1 MIDDCKKRI
10 PLSPKVMTTKE
21 LFEGRRYVIPK
32 YQRDYVWDKEENI
45 KPFVQAIAE
54 GVAKSEDVFLGTT
67 LFRETEDGK
76 FEVMDGRQ
84 RLTTLAALSELCGES
99 RGSELFGDEAEKEKV
114 KKEIEEVFTKVLQEV
129 AIASDAHGGADDSD
143 ERFKEAFAKQLL
155 ENVYFVVVDSKLE
168 IAKTFEIFKSINM
181 TGKPLAD
188 EDIVKV
194 IYAEHIAPECKGEN
208 NDEKLT
214 AAVKKVDSLYRKI
227 KGGYLKPIDVLQVL
241 QAVLVASKG
250 GTFDDFTQNKVD
262 FFLEACRTN
271 DSDLKNLLSY
281 ESVELLFEVCRYVAE
296 RAYGNDTFEV
306 EEPKQRYFR
315 GLFEWTRYNRFWLL
329 PYMDVFFRLRKNGG
343 ALDECAAAEA
353 LKEASKAE
361 ALKEASKNAFEMFR
375 LFAVYSVIY
384 KKQVSEINTFV
395 CNEIFPLLKDGC
407 TSEAIAK
414 KIDDKLNAEEG
425 KCVSLFNDYLC
436 NGRDDGLYS
445 NYKRAALVCVMSELD
460 AMLEEKKSDVM
471 SELDMLEEK
480 KKDKHIREALFSWG
494 NKTTLEDAKGKKYN
508 GKYNC
513 DHILARDLFKG
524 SYKTEF
530 CNGIGNL
537 TLLSENDNKSA
548 QNKKPKKKAEDYYK
562 EQNIFVEPRKIAEII
577 AEKAEIIA
585 EKGWGAA
592 QIAARQNERTAK
604 IWEFL
609 RLDETGVKPDRIE
622 ARDVA
627 PENVDGR
634 TE

>member
-21 LFEGRRYVIPK
+21 LFEGRRYVIPE
-32 YQRDYVWDKEENI
+32 YQRDYVWDKEKNI

-84 RLTTLAALSELCGES
+84 RLTTLAVLLELCGES
-99 RGSELFGDEAEKEKV
+99 QRSELFGDEAKKEKV
-114 KKEIEEVFTKVLQEV
+114 KEIEEVFIKVMQEV
-129 AIASDAHGGADDSD
+129 AIASDAHGEADDSD

-155 ENVYFVVVDSKLE
+155 ENVYFVVVDSKFE

-181 TGKPLAD
+181 TGKSLAD

-214 AAVKKVDSLYRKI
+214 DAAERVNKLYKSI
-227 KGGYLKPIDVLQVL
+227 KEQKLLAPNDVLQVL

-262 FFLEACRTN
+262 FFLEACKTN
-271 DSDLKNLLSY
+271 DSALKNLLSY

-296 RAYGNDTFEV
+296 RTYGNVTFEV

-329 PYMDVFFRLRKNGG
+329 PYMDVFFRLHKKGG
-343 ALDECAAAEA
+343 IFKESAAAEA
-353 LKEASKAE
+353 LKA
-361 ALKEASKNAFEMFR
+361 ASKNAFEMFR

-414 KIDDKLNAEEG
+414 KIDDKLNSEEG
-425 KCVSLFNDYLC
+425 KCVHWFNGYLC
-436 NGRDDGLYS
+436 EGWGEGLYS
-445 NYKRAALVCVMSELD
+445 NYKRAALICEMSELD
-460 AMLEEKKSDVM
+460 AMLEEEKSD
-471 SELDMLEEK
+471 E
-480 KKDKHIREALFSWG
+480 HIRSALFSWG
-494 NKTTLEDAKGKKYN
+494 NKTSLADAKGKKYN

-524 SYKTEF
+524 SYNTEF

-537 TLLSENDNKSA
+537 VLLSDSDNKSA
-548 QNKKPKKKAEDYYK
+548 QKKEPKTKAEDYYK
-562 EQNIFVEPRKIAEII
+562 RQDIFVEPRKT
-577 AEKAEIIA
+577 AEIIA
-585 EKGWGAA
+585 EKGWDAA
-592 QIAARQNERTAK
+592 RIAARQNERTAK

-609 RLDETGVKPDRIE
+609 RLDETGVKPDSIT
-622 ARDVA
+622 AHDVD
-627 PENVDGR
+627 PKNVDGR

>member
-21 LFEGRRYVIPK
+21 LFEGRRYVIPE
-32 YQRDYVWDKEENI
+32 YQRDYVWDKEKNI

-54 GVAKSEDVFLGTT
+54 GVAKSEDIFLGTT

-84 RLTTLAALSELCGES
+84 RLTTLAVLLELCGES
-99 RGSELFGDEAEKEKV
+99 QRSELFGDEAKKEKV
-114 KKEIEEVFTKVLQEV
+114 KEIEEVFIKVMQEV
-129 AIASDAHGGADDSD
+129 AIASDAHGEADDSD

-181 TGKPLAD
+181 TGKSLAD

-214 AAVKKVDSLYRKI
+214 DAAERVNKLYKSI
-227 KGGYLKPIDVLQVL
+227 KEQNLLAPNDVLQVL

-262 FFLEACRTN
+262 FFLEACKTN
-271 DSDLKNLLSY
+271 DSALKNLLSY
-281 ESVELLFEVCRYVAE
+281 ESVELLFEVCHYVAK
-296 RAYGNDTFEV
+296 RTYGNVSFEV
-306 EEPKQRYFR
+306 EERKQQYFK
-315 GLFEWTRYNRFWLL
+315 GLLEWTRYNRFWLL
-329 PYMDVFFRLRKNGG
+329 PYMDVFFRLHKNGG
-343 ALDECAAAEA
+343 AFDKGAAAEA
-353 LKEASKAE
+353 LKAE
-361 ALKEASKNAFEMFR
+361 ALKAASKNAFEMFR

-407 TSEAIAK
+407 PSEAIAK
-414 KIDDKLNAEEG
+414 KIDDKLNEG
-425 KCVSLFNDYLC
+425 KCVSWFNGYLC
-436 NGRDDGLYS
+436 EGWGDGLYS

-460 AMLEEKKSDVM
+460 AMLEE
-471 SELDMLEEK
+471 E
-480 KKDKHIREALFSWG
+480 KKDKDIREALFSWG
-494 NKTTLEDAKGKKYN
+494 NKTSLEDAKGKKYN

-524 SYKTEF
+524 AYKTEF

-537 TLLSENDNKSA
+537 TLLSEKDNKSA
-548 QNKKPKKKAEDYYK
+548 QKKEPKTKAEDYYK
-562 EQNIFVEPRKIAEII
+562 RQEIFVEPRKIAEII
-577 AEKAEIIA
+577 AEK
-585 EKGWGAA
+585 GWGAA
-592 QIAARQNERTAK
+592 QIADRQNDRANR

-609 RLDETGVKPDRIE
+609 RLDETGVKPYFIT
-622 ARDVA
+622 AHDVA
-627 PENVDGR
+627 PKNVDGR

>member
-32 YQRDYVWDKEENI
+32 YQRDYVWDKEKNI

-114 KKEIEEVFTKVLQEV
+114 KKEIEEVFTKVMQEV

-181 TGKPLAD
+181 TGKQLAD

-194 IYAEHIAPECKGEN
+194 IYAEYIAPECKGEN

-214 AAVKKVDSLYRKI
+214 DAAERVNKLYKSI
-227 KGGYLKPIDVLQVL
+227 KGKKLLTPNDVLQVL

-281 ESVELLFEVCRYVAE
+281 ESVELLFDVCGYVAD
-296 RAYGNDTFEV
+296 RLYGRGTSKV
-306 EEPKQRYFR
+306 GEPEQYFR
-315 GLFEWTRYNRFWLL
+315 GLLEWTRYNRFWLL
-329 PYMDVFFRLRKNGG
+329 PYMDVFFRLHKNGG
-343 ALDECAAAEA
+343 IFDKSAA
-353 LKEASKAE
+353 AE

-384 KKQVSEINTFV
+384 QKQVSEINTFV

-407 TSEAIAK
+407 TSEAIAQ
-414 KIDDKLNAEEG
+414 KIDDKLNGDNGWSVLRFNEFLCEG
-425 KCVSLFNDYLC
+425 AD
-436 NGRDDGLYS
+436 GRLYS
-445 NYKRAALVCVMSELD
+445 NYKRAALICVMSELV
-460 AMLEEKKSDVM
+460 AMLEE
-471 SELDMLEEK
+471 EK
-480 KKDKHIREALFSWG
+480 RDDHIREALFSWG
-494 NKTTLEDAKGKKYN
+494 NKTSLEDAKGKKYN

-524 SYKTEF
+524 SYKTKF
-530 CNGIGNL
+530 NGIGNL
-537 TLLSENDNKSA
+537 VLLSDSDNKSA
-548 QNKKPKKKAEDYYK
+548 KNKEPKAKAKDHYK
-562 EQNIFVEPRKIAEII
+562 TQNIFVEPRKIAEII
-577 AEKAEIIA
+577 IA
-585 EKGWGAA
+585 EKGWDEAR
-592 QIAARQNERTAK
+592 IDARQNERAAK
-604 IWEFL
+604 ILEFL
-609 RLDETGVKPDRIE
+609 RLDETGVKPYDIT
-622 ARDVA
+622 AHDVD
-627 PENVDGR
+627 PKNVDGR

>member
-32 YQRDYVWDKEENI
+32 YQRDYVWEKEKNI

-129 AIASDAHGGADDSD
+129 AAASDVRGAADDSD

-194 IYAEHIAPECKGEN
+194 IYAEHIASECKGEN

-281 ESVELLFEVCRYVAE
+281 ESVELLFDVCGYVAE
-296 RAYGNDTFEV
+296 RTYGNVTFEV

-343 ALDECAAAEA
+343 AFDESSAAEA
-353 LKEASKAE
+353 LKAE
-361 ALKEASKNAFEMFR
+361 ALKAASKNAFEMFR

-414 KIDDKLNAEEG
+414 KIDEKLNRERLRE
-425 KCVSLFNDYLC
+425 FNGYLC
-436 NGRDDGLYS
+436 GGRDEGLYS

-460 AMLEEKKSDVM
+460 AMLEEKESDN
-471 SELDMLEEK
+471 EE

-513 DHILARDLFKG
+513 DHILARDLFKER

-537 TLLSENDNKSA
+537 VLLSDSDNKSA

-585 EKGWGAA
+585 EKGWDAA

>member
-32 YQRDYVWDKEENI
+32 YQRDYVWEKEKNI

-76 FEVMDGRQ
+76 FEIMDGRQ

-114 KKEIEEVFTKVLQEV
+114 KKEIEEVFTKVMQDV

-194 IYAEHIAPECKGEN
+194 IYAEYIAPECKGEN

-214 AAVKKVDSLYRKI
+214 DAAERVNKLYKSI
-227 KGGYLKPIDVLQVL
+227 EDKEQNLLTPNDVLQVL

-281 ESVELLFEVCRYVAE
+281 ESVELLFEVCHYVAE
-296 RAYGNDTFEV
+296 RAYGDVTFEV

-329 PYMDVFFRLRKNGG
+329 PYMDVFFRLYKNGG
-343 ALDECAAAEA
+343 IFDESAA
-353 LKEASKAE
+353 AE
-361 ALKEASKNAFEMFR
+361 ALKEASKNAFEAFR
-375 LFAVYSVIY
+375 LFAVYSVIH

-407 TSEAIAK
+407 TSDAIAK
-414 KIDDKLNAEEG
+414 KIDDKLNG
-425 KCVSLFNDYLC
+425 DNGWSVLRFNEILC
-436 NGRDDGLYS
+436 KGADDGLYS
-445 NYKRAALVCVMSELD
+445 NYKRAALICVMSELI
-460 AMLEEKKSDVM
+460 AAVEAKESD
-471 SELDMLEEK
+471 E
-480 KKDKHIREALFSWG
+480 HIRSALFPWKRETS
-494 NKTTLEDAKGKKYN
+494 LEDAKGKKYN

-513 DHILARDLFKG
+513 DHILARDLFKDCE
-524 SYKTEF
+524 YKTKF

-537 TLLSENDNKSA
+537 TLLSEKDNKSA
-548 QNKKPKKKAEDYYK
+548 QKKDPKTKAYDYYK
-562 EQNIFVEPRKIAEII
+562 KQEIFVEPRKIAEII
-577 AEKAEIIA
+577 AK
-585 EKGWGAA
+585 KGWDAA
-592 QIAARQNERTAK
+592 RIAARQNERTAK

-609 RLDETGVKPDRIE
+609 RLGNTGIKPDDILPE
-622 ARDVA
+622 DVVFENGNARTD
-627 PENVDGR
+627 E
-634 TE
+634 

>member
-1 MIDDCKKRI
+1 MSDDCKKRI

-32 YQRDYVWDKEENI
+32 YQRDYVWEKEKNI

-76 FEVMDGRQ
+76 FEIMDGRQ

-99 RGSELFGDEAEKEKV
+99 RGSELFDDEAKKEKV
-114 KKEIEEVFTKVLQEV
+114 KKEIEEVFNIVAQDV
-129 AIASDAHGGADDSD
+129 AIASDALGEADDS
-143 ERFKEAFAKQLL
+143 EELFKKAFAKQLL

-194 IYAEHIAPECKGEN
+194 IYAEHIASECNGEN

-214 AAVKKVDSLYRKI
+214 DAAEKVDKLYKSI
-227 KGGYLKPIDVLQVL
+227 KEQNFLKPNDVLQIL

-262 FFLEACRTN
+262 FFLEACKTN
-271 DSDLKNLLSY
+271 DSALKNLLSY
-281 ESVELLFEVCRYVAE
+281 ESVELLFEVCHYVAK
-296 RAYGNDTFEV
+296 RTYGNVSFEV
-306 EEPKQRYFR
+306 EERKQQYFK
-315 GLFEWTRYNRFWLL
+315 GLLEWTRYNRFWLL
-329 PYMDVFFRLRKNGG
+329 PYMDVFFRLHKNGG
-343 ALDECAAAEA
+343 AFDESAA
-353 LKEASKAE
+353 AE

-407 TSEAIAK
+407 TSDAIAK
-414 KIDDKLNAEEG
+414 KIDDKLNG
-425 KCVSLFNDYLC
+425 DNGWSVLRFNEILC
-436 NGRDDGLYS
+436 KGADDGLYS
-445 NYKRAALVCVMSELD
+445 NYKRAALVCVMSELV
-460 AMLEEKKSDVM
+460 AMLEEEKSDN
-471 SELDMLEEK
+471 EEK
-480 KKDKHIREALFSWG
+480 RDEHIREALFPWKRETS
-494 NKTTLEDAKGKKYN
+494 LEDAKGKKYN

-513 DHILARDLFKG
+513 DHILARDLFKDCE
-524 SYKTEF
+524 YKTKF

-537 TLLSENDNKSA
+537 VLLSDSDNKSA
-548 QNKKPKKKAEDYYK
+548 GDALPEKKAENHYGKQGVFTEAKTIAKTITK
-562 EQNIFVEPRKIAEII
+562 E
-577 AEKAEIIA
+577 
-585 EKGWGAA
+585 GWGAA

-609 RLDETGVKPDRIE
+609 RLDETGVKPDFIT
-622 ARDVA
+622 AQDVVK
-627 PENVDGR
+627 NVDGR

>member
-21 LFEGRRYVIPK
+21 LFEGRRYVIPE
-32 YQRDYVWDKEENI
+32 YQRDYVWDKEKNI

-84 RLTTLAALSELCGES
+84 RLTTLAVLSELCGES
-99 RGSELFGDEAEKEKV
+99 RRSELFGDEAKKEKV
-114 KKEIEEVFTKVLQEV
+114 KKEIEEVFTKVMQEV

-181 TGKPLAD
+181 TGKSLAD

-214 AAVKKVDSLYRKI
+214 DAAEKVNKLYKSI
-227 KGGYLKPIDVLQVL
+227 KGQKLLTPNDVLQVL

-262 FFLEACRTN
+262 FFLEACKTN
-271 DSDLKNLLSY
+271 DSALKNLLSY
-281 ESVELLFEVCRYVAE
+281 ESVELLFEVCHYVAK
-296 RAYGNDTFEV
+296 RTYGNVSFEV
-306 EEPKQRYFR
+306 EERKQQYFK
-315 GLFEWTRYNRFWLL
+315 GLLEWTRYNRFWLL
-329 PYMDVFFRLRKNGG
+329 PYMDVFFRLHKNGG
-343 ALDECAAAEA
+343 AFDKGAAAEA
-353 LKEASKAE
+353 LKAE
-361 ALKEASKNAFEMFR
+361 ALKAASKNAFEMFR

-414 KIDDKLNAEEG
+414 KIDDKLNEG
-425 KCVSLFNDYLC
+425 KCVSWFNGYLC
-436 NGRDDGLYS
+436 EGWGDGLYS

-460 AMLEEKKSDVM
+460 AMLEE
-471 SELDMLEEK
+471 E
-480 KKDKHIREALFSWG
+480 KKDKDIREALFSWG
-494 NKTTLEDAKGKKYN
+494 NKTSLEDAKGKKYN

-524 SYKTEF
+524 AYKTEF

-537 TLLSENDNKSA
+537 TLLSEKDNKSA
-548 QNKKPKKKAEDYYK
+548 QKKEPKTKAEDYYK
-562 EQNIFVEPRKIAEII
+562 RQEIFVEPRKIAEII
-577 AEKAEIIA
+577 AEK
-585 EKGWGAA
+585 GWGAA
-592 QIAARQNERTAK
+592 QIADRQNDRANR

-609 RLDETGVKPDRIE
+609 RLDETGVKPDSIT
-622 ARDVA
+622 ALDVD
-627 PENVDGR
+627 PKNVDGR
-634 TE
+634 KE

>member
-21 LFEGRRYVIPK
+21 LFEGRRYVIPE
-32 YQRDYVWDKEENI
+32 YQRDYVWDKEKNI

-84 RLTTLAALSELCGES
+84 RLTTLAVLSELCGES
-99 RGSELFGDEAEKEKV
+99 RRSELFGDEAKKEKV
-114 KKEIEEVFTKVLQEV
+114 KKEIEEVFTKVMQEV
-129 AIASDAHGGADDSD
+129 AIASDAHGGEDDSD

-155 ENVYFVVVDSKLE
+155 ENVYFVVVDSKFE

-181 TGKPLAD
+181 TGKSLAD

-214 AAVKKVDSLYRKI
+214 DAAERVNKLYKSI
-227 KGGYLKPIDVLQVL
+227 KGQKLLTPNDVLQVL

-262 FFLEACRTN
+262 FFLEACKTN
-271 DSDLKNLLSY
+271 DSALKNLLSY
-281 ESVELLFEVCRYVAE
+281 ESVEVLFEVCRYVAE
-296 RAYGNDTFEV
+296 RTYGNVTFEV

-329 PYMDVFFRLRKNGG
+329 PYMDVFFRLYKNGG
-343 ALDECAAAEA
+343 AFDESAEAEA
-353 LKEASKAE
+353 LKA
-361 ALKEASKNAFEMFR
+361 ASKNAFEMFR

-425 KCVSLFNDYLC
+425 KCVHLFNGYLC
-436 NGRDDGLYS
+436 KGWGDGLYS
-445 NYKRAALVCVMSELD
+445 NYKRAALICEMSELD
-460 AMLEEKKSDVM
+460 AMLEEKKSD
-471 SELDMLEEK
+471 E
-480 KKDKHIREALFSWG
+480 HIRSALFSWG
-494 NKTTLEDAKGKKYN
+494 NKTSLADAKGKKYN

-524 SYKTEF
+524 SYETEF

-537 TLLSENDNKSA
+537 VLLSDSDNKSA
-548 QNKKPKKKAEDYYK
+548 QKKEPKTKAEDYYK
-562 EQNIFVEPRKIAEII
+562 RQDIFVEPRKIAEII
-577 AEKAEIIA
+577 AEK
-585 EKGWGAA
+585 GWNAA
-592 QIAARQNERTAK
+592 RIAARQKERAVK

-609 RLDETGVKPDRIE
+609 RLDETGVKPYDIK
-622 ARDVA
+622 AHDVD
-627 PENVDGR
+627 PKNVDGR

>member
-21 LFEGRRYVIPK
+21 LFEGRCYVIPE
-32 YQRDYVWDKEENI
+32 YQRDYVWDKEKNI

-54 GVAKSEDVFLGTT
+54 GVAKSEDIFLGTT

-84 RLTTLAALSELCGES
+84 RLTTLAVLLELCGES
-99 RGSELFGDEAEKEKV
+99 QRSELFGDEAKKEKV
-114 KKEIEEVFTKVLQEV
+114 KEIEEVFIKVMQEV
-129 AIASDAHGGADDSD
+129 AIASDAHGEADDSD

-181 TGKPLAD
+181 TGKSLAD

-214 AAVKKVDSLYRKI
+214 DAAERVNKLYKSI
-227 KGGYLKPIDVLQVL
+227 KEQNLLAPNDVLQVL

-262 FFLEACRTN
+262 FFLEACKTN
-271 DSDLKNLLSY
+271 DSALKNLLSY
-281 ESVELLFEVCRYVAE
+281 ESVELLFEVCHYVAK
-296 RAYGNDTFEV
+296 RTYGNVSFEV
-306 EEPKQRYFR
+306 EERKQQYFK
-315 GLFEWTRYNRFWLL
+315 GLLEWTRYNRFWLL
-329 PYMDVFFRLRKNGG
+329 PYMDVFFRLHKNGG
-343 ALDECAAAEA
+343 AFDKGAAAEA
-353 LKEASKAE
+353 LKAE
-361 ALKEASKNAFEMFR
+361 ALKAASKNAFENAFEMFR

-407 TSEAIAK
+407 PSEAIAK
-414 KIDDKLNAEEG
+414 KIDDKLNEG
-425 KCVSLFNDYLC
+425 KCVSWFNGYLC
-436 NGRDDGLYS
+436 EGWGDGLYS

-460 AMLEEKKSDVM
+460 AMLEE
-471 SELDMLEEK
+471 E
-480 KKDKHIREALFSWG
+480 KKDKDIREALFSWG
-494 NKTTLEDAKGKKYN
+494 NKTSLEDAKGKKYN

-524 SYKTEF
+524 AYKTEF

-537 TLLSENDNKSA
+537 TLLSEKDNKSA
-548 QNKKPKKKAEDYYK
+548 QKKEPKTKAEDYYK
-562 EQNIFVEPRKIAEII
+562 RQEIFVEPRKIAEII
-577 AEKAEIIA
+577 AEK
-585 EKGWGAA
+585 GWGAA
-592 QIAARQNERTAK
+592 QIADRQNDRANR

-609 RLDETGVKPDRIE
+609 RLDETGVKPYFIT
-622 ARDVA
+622 AHDVA
-627 PENVDGR
+627 PKNVDGR

>member
-21 LFEGRRYVIPK
+21 LFEGRRYVIPE

-99 RGSELFGDEAEKEKV
+99 RGSELFDDEAKKEKV
-114 KKEIEEVFTKVLQEV
+114 KREIEEVFNIVAQDV
-129 AIASDAHGGADDSD
+129 AIASDALGEADDS
-143 ERFKEAFAKQLL
+143 EELFKKAFAKQLL

-194 IYAEHIAPECKGEN
+194 IYAEYIASECKGEN

-214 AAVKKVDSLYRKI
+214 DAAERVNKLYKRIEDKEQN
-227 KGGYLKPIDVLQVL
+227 LLTPNDVLQVL

-281 ESVELLFEVCRYVAE
+281 ESVELLFEVCRYIAK
-296 RAYGNDTFEV
+296 RTYGNVTFEV

-329 PYMDVFFRLRKNGG
+329 PYMDVFFRLHKKGG
-343 ALDECAAAEA
+343 IFDESAA
-353 LKEASKAE
+353 AE

-384 KKQVSEINTFV
+384 QKQVSEINTFV

-414 KIDDKLNAEEG
+414 KIDDKLNEG
-425 KCVSLFNDYLC
+425 KCVSSFNGYLC
-436 NGRDDGLYS
+436 NGGDDGLYS

-471 SELDMLEEK
+471 SELDMLEEE

-494 NKTTLEDAKGKKYN
+494 NKTTLADAKGKKYN

-513 DHILARDLFKG
+513 DHILARDLCA
-524 SYKTEF
+524 YKTEF

-537 TLLSENDNKSA
+537 VLLSDSDNKSA
-548 QNKKPKKKAEDYYK
+548 KNKEPKEKAEDHYK
-562 EQNIFVEPRKIAEII
+562 KQNIFVEPRKIAKII
-577 AEKAEIIA
+577 AK
-585 EKGWGAA
+585 KGWDAA
-592 QIAARQNERTAK
+592 QIAARQNERAAK
-604 IWEFL
+604 IWKFL
-609 RLDETGVKPDRIE
+609 RLDETGVKPHSIT
-622 ARDVA
+622 AQDVA
-627 PENVDGR
+627 PPKKRRRQDRV
-634 TE
+634 TT

>member
-32 YQRDYVWDKEENI
+32 YQRDYVWDKEKNI

-99 RGSELFGDEAEKEKV
+99 RGSELFGDEAKKEKV

-194 IYAEHIAPECKGEN
+194 IYAEYIAPECKGEN

-214 AAVKKVDSLYRKI
+214 DAAERVNKLYKSI
-227 KGGYLKPIDVLQVL
+227 KGKKLLTPNDVLQVL

-281 ESVELLFEVCRYVAE
+281 ESVELLFDVCGYVAE
-296 RAYGNDTFEV
+296 RTYGNVTFEV

-343 ALDECAAAEA
+343 AFDESSAAEA
-353 LKEASKAE
+353 LKAE
-361 ALKEASKNAFEMFR
+361 ALKAASKNAFEMFR

-425 KCVSLFNDYLC
+425 KCVHLFNGYLC
-436 NGRDDGLYS
+436 KGWGDGLYS
-445 NYKRAALVCVMSELD
+445 NYKRAALICEMSELD
-460 AMLEEKKSDVM
+460 AMLEEKKSD
-471 SELDMLEEK
+471 E
-480 KKDKHIREALFSWG
+480 HIRSALFSWG
-494 NKTTLEDAKGKKYN
+494 NKTSLADAKGKKYN

-524 SYKTEF
+524 SYETEF

-537 TLLSENDNKSA
+537 VLLSDSDNKSA
-548 QNKKPKKKAEDYYK
+548 QKKEPKTKAEDYYK
-562 EQNIFVEPRKIAEII
+562 RQDIFVEPRKIAEII
-577 AEKAEIIA
+577 AEK
-585 EKGWGAA
+585 GWNAA
-592 QIAARQNERTAK
+592 RIAARQNERATK

-609 RLDETGVKPDRIE
+609 RLDETGVKPDDIK
-622 ARDVA
+622 ADAVD
-627 PENVDGR
+627 PKNVDGR

>member
-1 MIDDCKKRI
+1 MIDDWKKRI

-21 LFEGRRYVIPK
+21 LFEGRCYVIPE
-32 YQRDYVWDKEENI
+32 YQRDYVWDKEKNI

-54 GVAKSEDVFLGTT
+54 GVAKSEDIFLGTT

-84 RLTTLAALSELCGES
+84 RLTTLAVLLELCGES
-99 RGSELFGDEAEKEKV
+99 QRSELFGDEAKKEKV
-114 KKEIEEVFTKVLQEV
+114 KEIEEVFIKVMQEV
-129 AIASDAHGGADDSD
+129 AIASDAHGEADDSD

-181 TGKPLAD
+181 TGKSLAD

-214 AAVKKVDSLYRKI
+214 DAAERVNKLYKSI
-227 KGGYLKPIDVLQVL
+227 KEQNLLAPNDVLQVL

-262 FFLEACRTN
+262 FFLEACKTN
-271 DSDLKNLLSY
+271 DSALKNLLSY
-281 ESVELLFEVCRYVAE
+281 ESVELLFEVCHYVAK
-296 RAYGNDTFEV
+296 RTYGNVSFEV
-306 EEPKQRYFR
+306 EERKQQYFK
-315 GLFEWTRYNRFWLL
+315 GLLEWTRYNRFWLL
-329 PYMDVFFRLRKNGG
+329 PYMDVFFRLHKNGG
-343 ALDECAAAEA
+343 AFDKGAAAEA
-353 LKEASKAE
+353 LKAE
-361 ALKEASKNAFEMFR
+361 ALKAASKNAFEMFR

-407 TSEAIAK
+407 PSEAIAK
-414 KIDDKLNAEEG
+414 KIDDKLNEG
-425 KCVSLFNDYLC
+425 KCVSWFNGYLC
-436 NGRDDGLYS
+436 EGWGDGLYS

-460 AMLEEKKSDVM
+460 AMLEE
-471 SELDMLEEK
+471 E
-480 KKDKHIREALFSWG
+480 KKDKDIREALFSWG
-494 NKTTLEDAKGKKYN
+494 NKTSLEDAKGKKYN

-524 SYKTEF
+524 AYKTEF

-537 TLLSENDNKSA
+537 TLLSEKDNKSA
-548 QNKKPKKKAEDYYK
+548 QKKEPKTKAEDYYK
-562 EQNIFVEPRKIAEII
+562 RQEIFVEPRKIAEII
-577 AEKAEIIA
+577 AEK
-585 EKGWGAA
+585 GWGAA
-592 QIAARQNERTAK
+592 QIADRQNDRANR

-609 RLDETGVKPDRIE
+609 RLDETGVKPYFIT
-622 ARDVA
+622 AHDVA
-627 PENVDGR
+627 PKNVDGR

>member
-32 YQRDYVWDKEENI
+32 YQRDYVWEKEKNI

-194 IYAEHIAPECKGEN
+194 IYAEYIASECKGEN

-214 AAVKKVDSLYRKI
+214 DAAERVNKLYKSI
-227 KGGYLKPIDVLQVL
+227 KGKKLLTPNDVLQVL

-281 ESVELLFEVCRYVAE
+281 ESVELLFEVCRYIAE
-296 RAYGNDTFEV
+296 RTYGNVTFEV

-315 GLFEWTRYNRFWLL
+315 GLFEWMRYNRFWLL
-329 PYMDVFFRLRKNGG
+329 PYMDVFFRLYKNGG
-343 ALDECAAAEA
+343 AFDKGAAAEA
-353 LKEASKAE
+353 LKAE
-361 ALKEASKNAFEMFR
+361 ALKAASKNAFEMFR

-395 CNEIFPLLKDGC
+395 CNEIFTLLKDGC
-407 TSEAIAK
+407 PSEAIAK
-414 KIDDKLNAEEG
+414 KIDDKLNEG
-425 KCVSLFNDYLC
+425 KCVPWFNGYLC
-436 NGRDDGLYS
+436 EGWGDGLYS

-460 AMLEEKKSDVM
+460 AMLEE
-471 SELDMLEEK
+471 E
-480 KKDKHIREALFSWG
+480 KKDKDIREALFSWG
-494 NKTTLEDAKGKKYN
+494 NKTSLEDAKGKKYN

-513 DHILARDLFKG
+513 DHILARDLFNER
-524 SYKTEF
+524 SYQTEF

-537 TLLSENDNKSA
+537 VLLSDSDNKSA
-548 QNKKPKKKAEDYYK
+548 KNKEPKAKAKDHYK
-562 EQNIFVEPRKIAEII
+562 TQNIFVEPRKIAEII
-577 AEKAEIIA
+577 AK
-585 EKGWGAA
+585 KGWGAA
-592 QIAARQNERTAK
+592 QIADRQNDRANR

-609 RLDETGVKPDRIE
+609 RLDETGVKPYFIT
-622 ARDVA
+622 AHDVA
-627 PENVDGR
+627 PKNVDGR

>member
-21 LFEGRRYVIPK
+21 LFEGRCYVIPE
-32 YQRDYVWDKEENI
+32 YQRDYVWDKEKNI

-54 GVAKSEDVFLGTT
+54 GVAKSEDIFLGTT

-84 RLTTLAALSELCGES
+84 RLTTLAVLLELCGES
-99 RGSELFGDEAEKEKV
+99 QRSELFGDEAKKEKV
-114 KKEIEEVFTKVLQEV
+114 KEIEEVFIKVMQEV
-129 AIASDAHGGADDSD
+129 AIASDAHGEADDSD

-181 TGKPLAD
+181 TGKSLAD

-214 AAVKKVDSLYRKI
+214 DAAERVNKLYKSI
-227 KGGYLKPIDVLQVL
+227 KEQNLLAPNDVLQVL

-262 FFLEACRTN
+262 FFLEACKTN
-271 DSDLKNLLSY
+271 DSALKNLLSY
-281 ESVELLFEVCRYVAE
+281 ESVELLFEVCHYVAK
-296 RAYGNDTFEV
+296 RTYGNVSFEV
-306 EEPKQRYFR
+306 EERKQQYFK

-329 PYMDVFFRLRKNGG
+329 PYMDVFFRLHKNGG
-343 ALDECAAAEA
+343 AFDKGAAAEA
-353 LKEASKAE
+353 LKAE
-361 ALKEASKNAFEMFR
+361 ALKAASKNAFEMFR

-407 TSEAIAK
+407 PSEAIAK
-414 KIDDKLNAEEG
+414 KIDDKLNEG
-425 KCVSLFNDYLC
+425 KCVSWFNGYLC
-436 NGRDDGLYS
+436 EGWGDGLYS

-460 AMLEEKKSDVM
+460 AMLEE
-471 SELDMLEEK
+471 E
-480 KKDKHIREALFSWG
+480 KKDKDIREALFSWG
-494 NKTTLEDAKGKKYN
+494 NKTSLEDAKGKKYN

-524 SYKTEF
+524 AYKTEF

-537 TLLSENDNKSA
+537 TLLSEKDNKSA
-548 QNKKPKKKAEDYYK
+548 QKKEPKTKAEDYYK
-562 EQNIFVEPRKIAEII
+562 RQEIFVEPRKIAEII
-577 AEKAEIIA
+577 AEK
-585 EKGWGAA
+585 GWGAA
-592 QIAARQNERTAK
+592 QIADRQNDRANR

-609 RLDETGVKPDRIE
+609 RLDETGVKPDGIK
-622 ARDVA
+622 ARDVD
-627 PENVDGR
+627 PKNVDGR

>member
-32 YQRDYVWDKEENI
+32 YQRDYVWGKEENI

-114 KKEIEEVFTKVLQEV
+114 KKKIEEVFTKVLQEV

-214 AAVKKVDSLYRKI
+214 DAAEKVNKLYNII
-227 KGGYLKPIDVLQVL
+227 KEQNLLTPNDVLQVL

-262 FFLEACRTN
+262 FFLEACRTS

-281 ESVELLFEVCRYVAE
+281 ESVELLFEVCHYVAE
-296 RAYGNDTFEV
+296 RAYGDVTFEV

-329 PYMDVFFRLRKNGG
+329 PYMDVFFRLHKNGG
-343 ALDECAAAEA
+343 IFDESAA
-353 LKEASKAE
+353 AE

-384 KKQVSEINTFV
+384 QKQVSEINTFV

-414 KIDDKLNAEEG
+414 KIDEKLNRERLRE
-425 KCVSLFNDYLC
+425 FNGYLC
-436 NGRDDGLYS
+436 KGADDGLYS
-445 NYKRAALVCVMSELD
+445 NYMRAALVCVMSELD
-460 AMLEEKKSDVM
+460 AMLEEEKSD
-471 SELDMLEEK
+471 DY
-480 KKDKHIREALFSWG
+480 IREALFSW
-494 NKTTLEDAKGKKYN
+494 KKETSFKDAKGRTYK
-508 GKYNC
+508 GVYNC
-513 DHILARDLFKG
+513 DHILARDLFNECL
-524 SYKTEF
+524 YQTEF

-537 TLLSENDNKSA
+537 VLLSDSDNKSA
-548 QNKKPKKKAEDYYK
+548 KNKEPKTKAEDYYK
-562 EQNIFVEPRKIAEII
+562 RQEIFVEPRKIAEII
-577 AEKAEIIA
+577 AEK
-585 EKGWGAA
+585 GWDAVR
-592 QIAARQNERTAK
+592 IAARQNERAAK

-609 RLDETGVKPDRIE
+609 RLDETGVEPDPIE
-622 ARDVA
+622 AQDVD
-627 PENVDGR
+627 PKNVDGR

>member
-1 MIDDCKKRI
+1 MSDDCKKRI

-54 GVAKSEDVFLGTT
+54 GVAKREDVFLGTT

-99 RGSELFGDEAEKEKV
+99 RGSELFDDEAKKEKV
-114 KKEIEEVFTKVLQEV
+114 KREIEEVFNIVAQDV
-129 AIASDAHGGADDSD
+129 AIASDALGEADDS
-143 ERFKEAFAKQLL
+143 EELFKKAFAKQLL

-214 AAVKKVDSLYRKI
+214 DAAERVNKLYKSIKDQDLRK
-227 KGGYLKPIDVLQVL
+227 PNDVLQVL

-250 GTFDDFTQNKVD
+250 GTFDDFSQNKVD

-271 DSDLKNLLSY
+271 NSDLKNLLSY
-281 ESVELLFEVCRYVAE
+281 ESVELLFEVCHYVAE
-296 RAYGNDTFEV
+296 RAYGDVTFEV

-315 GLFEWTRYNRFWLL
+315 GLFEWTRYNRLFWLL
-329 PYMDVFFRLRKNGG
+329 PYMDVFFRLLKNGG
-343 ALDECAAAEA
+343 TFDESVA
-353 LKEASKAE
+353 AE
-361 ALKEASKNAFEMFR
+361 ALKEASKNAFEAFR

-384 KKQVSEINTFV
+384 QKQVSEINTFV

-407 TSEAIAK
+407 TSEAIAQ
-414 KIDDKLNAEEG
+414 KIDDKLNG
-425 KCVSLFNDYLC
+425 DNGWSVLRFNDFLC
-436 NGRDDGLYS
+436 KGEDNGLYS
-445 NYKRAALVCVMSELD
+445 NYMRAALVCVMSELV
-460 AMLEEKKSDVM
+460 AMLEEKESDN
-471 SELDMLEEK
+471 EEK
-480 KKDKHIREALFSWG
+480 RDKHIRDALFSW
-494 NKTTLEDAKGKKYN
+494 KKETLLEDAKGKKYN

-513 DHILARDLFKG
+513 DHILARKLFKEKNFK
-524 SYKTEF
+524 SEF

-537 TLLSENDNKSA
+537 ALLSDRDNKAA
-548 QNKKPKKKAEDYYK
+548 QDKEPKKKADDYYTK
-562 EQNIFVEPRKIAEII
+562 QKIFVEPRKIAEII
-577 AEKAEIIA
+577 AKEGWKAE
-585 EKGWGAA
+585 
-592 QIAARQNERTAK
+592 QIAARQNERAAK

-609 RLDETGVKPDRIE
+609 RLDETGVKPYFIE
-622 ARDVA
+622 AHHVA

>member
-21 LFEGRRYVIPK
+21 LFEGRCYVIPE
-32 YQRDYVWDKEENI
+32 YQRDYVWDKEKNI

-54 GVAKSEDVFLGTT
+54 GVAKSEDIFLGTT

-84 RLTTLAALSELCGES
+84 RLTTLAVLSELCGES
-99 RGSELFGDEAEKEKV
+99 QRSELFGDEAKKEKV
-114 KKEIEEVFTKVLQEV
+114 KEIEEVFIKVMQEV
-129 AIASDAHGGADDSD
+129 AIASDAHGEADDSD

-181 TGKPLAD
+181 TGKSLAD

-214 AAVKKVDSLYRKI
+214 DAAERVNKLYKSI
-227 KGGYLKPIDVLQVL
+227 KEQNLLAPNDVLQVL

-262 FFLEACRTN
+262 FFLEACKTN
-271 DSDLKNLLSY
+271 DSALKNLLSY
-281 ESVELLFEVCRYVAE
+281 ESVELLFEVCHYVAK
-296 RAYGNDTFEV
+296 RTYGNVSFEV
-306 EEPKQRYFR
+306 EERKQQYFK
-315 GLFEWTRYNRFWLL
+315 GLLEWTRYNRFWLL
-329 PYMDVFFRLRKNGG
+329 PYMDVFFRLHKNGG
-343 ALDECAAAEA
+343 AFDKGAAAEA
-353 LKEASKAE
+353 LKAE
-361 ALKEASKNAFEMFR
+361 ALKAASKNAFEMFR

-407 TSEAIAK
+407 PSEAIAK
-414 KIDDKLNAEEG
+414 KIDDKLNEG
-425 KCVSLFNDYLC
+425 KCVSWFNGYLC
-436 NGRDDGLYS
+436 EGWGDGLYS

-460 AMLEEKKSDVM
+460 AMLEE
-471 SELDMLEEK
+471 E
-480 KKDKHIREALFSWG
+480 KKDKDIREALFSWG
-494 NKTTLEDAKGKKYN
+494 NKTSLEDAKGKKYN

-524 SYKTEF
+524 AYKTEF

-537 TLLSENDNKSA
+537 TLLSEKDNKSA
-548 QNKKPKKKAEDYYK
+548 QKKEPKTKAEDYYK
-562 EQNIFVEPRKIAEII
+562 RQEIFVEPRKIAEII
-577 AEKAEIIA
+577 AEK
-585 EKGWGAA
+585 GWGAA
-592 QIAARQNERTAK
+592 QIADRQNDRANR

-609 RLDETGVKPDRIE
+609 RLDETGVKPDGIK
-622 ARDVA
+622 ARDVD
-627 PENVDGR
+627 PKNVDGR

>member
-1 MIDDCKKRI
+1 MSGDHKLKDALC
-10 PLSPKVMTTKE
+10 PKVMTTKE

-32 YQRDYVWDKEENI
+32 YQRDYVWDKEKNI

-99 RGSELFGDEAEKEKV
+99 RGSELFDDEAKKEKV
-114 KKEIEEVFTKVLQEV
+114 KKEIEDVFNKVTQEV
-129 AIASDAHGGADDSD
+129 AAASDVQGEADDSD

-188 EDIVKV
+188 DDIVKV
-194 IYAEHIAPECKGEN
+194 IYAEYIASECKGEN

-214 AAVKKVDSLYRKI
+214 DAAEKVNKLYKNI
-227 KGGYLKPIDVLQVL
+227 KEQNLLKPHDVLQVL

-262 FFLEACRTN
+262 FFLDACKTN

-281 ESVELLFEVCRYVAE
+281 ESVGLLFEVCRYVAV

-329 PYMDVFFRLRKNGG
+329 PYMDVFFRLYKKGG
-343 ALDECAAAEA
+343 IFDESAA
-353 LKEASKAE
+353 AE

-375 LFAVYSVIY
+375 LFAVYSAIY
-384 KKQVSEINTFV
+384 QKQVAEINTFV
-395 CNEIFPLLKDGC
+395 CNVIFPMLRDGK
-407 TSEAIAK
+407 AVAK
-414 KIDDKLNAEEG
+414 GINGKLNAEES
-425 KCVSLFNDYLC
+425 KSVHLFNGYLC
-436 NGRDDGLYS
+436 KGWDEGLYS
-445 NYKRAALVCVMSELD
+445 NYKRAALICEMSELV
-460 AMLEEKKSDVM
+460 AMLEEEKSD
-471 SELDMLEEK
+471 D
-480 KKDKHIREALFSWG
+480 HIREALFSW
-494 NKTTLEDAKGKKYN
+494 KKETSLKDAKGRTYK
-508 GKYNC
+508 GVYNC
-513 DHILARDLFKG
+513 DHILARDLFKEC

-537 TLLSENDNKSA
+537 TLLSDSDNKSA
-548 QNKKPKKKAEDYYK
+548 QKKEPKAKAEDHYK
-562 EQNIFVEPRKIAEII
+562 MQNIFVEPRKIA
-577 AEKAEIIA
+577 KIIA

-592 QIAARQNERTAK
+592 QIADRQNDRAAK

-609 RLDETGVKPDRIE
+609 RLDETGVKPYFIT
-622 ARDVA
+622 AHDVD
-627 PENVDGR
+627 PQNVDGR

>member
-1 MIDDCKKRI
+1 MSGDHKLKDALC
-10 PLSPKVMTTKE
+10 PKVMTTKE

-32 YQRDYVWDKEENI
+32 YQRDYVWDKEKNI

-188 EDIVKV
+188 DDIVKV
-194 IYAEHIAPECKGEN
+194 IYAEYIASECKGEN

-214 AAVKKVDSLYRKI
+214 DAAEKVNKLYKNI
-227 KGGYLKPIDVLQVL
+227 KEQNLLKPHDVLQVL

-281 ESVELLFEVCRYVAE
+281 ESVELLFEVCRYVAK
-296 RAYGNDTFEV
+296 RAYGNVTFEV

-329 PYMDVFFRLRKNGG
+329 PYMDVFFRLYKKGG
-343 ALDECAAAEA
+343 IFDESAA
-353 LKEASKAE
+353 AE

-375 LFAVYSVIY
+375 LFAVYSAIY
-384 KKQVSEINTFV
+384 QKQVAEINTFV
-395 CNEIFPLLKDGC
+395 CNVIFPMLRDGK
-407 TSEAIAK
+407 AVAK
-414 KIDDKLNAEEG
+414 GINGKLNAEES
-425 KCVSLFNDYLC
+425 KSVHLFNGYLC
-436 NGRDDGLYS
+436 KGWDEGLYS
-445 NYKRAALVCVMSELD
+445 NYKRAALICEMSELV
-460 AMLEEKKSDVM
+460 AMLEEEKSD
-471 SELDMLEEK
+471 D
-480 KKDKHIREALFSWG
+480 HIREALFSW
-494 NKTTLEDAKGKKYN
+494 KKETSLKDAKGRTYK
-508 GKYNC
+508 GVYNC
-513 DHILARDLFKG
+513 DHILARDLFKEC

-537 TLLSENDNKSA
+537 TLLSDSDNKSA
-548 QNKKPKKKAEDYYK
+548 QKKEPKAKAEDHYK
-562 EQNIFVEPRKIAEII
+562 MQNIFVEPRKT
-577 AEKAEIIA
+577 AEIIA
-585 EKGWGAA
+585 EKGWDAA
-592 QIAARQNERTAK
+592 RIAARQNERTAK

-609 RLDETGVKPDRIE
+609 RLDETGVKPYFVT
-622 ARDVA
+622 AHDVD
-627 PENVDGR
+627 PKNVDGG

>member
-1 MIDDCKKRI
+1 MQKAYTVEPKGHDYERVVRRAMLCHPRI
-10 PLSPKVMTTKE
+10 SARLC
-21 LFEGRRYVIPK
+21 LG
-32 YQRDYVWDKEENI
+32 QRENI

-54 GVAKSEDVFLGTT
+54 GVAKSEDIFLGTT

-84 RLTTLAALSELCGES
+84 RLTTLAVLLELCGES
-99 RGSELFGDEAEKEKV
+99 QRSELFGDEAKKEKV
-114 KKEIEEVFTKVLQEV
+114 KEIEEVFIKVMQEV
-129 AIASDAHGGADDSD
+129 AIASDAHGEADDSD

-181 TGKPLAD
+181 TGKSLAD

-214 AAVKKVDSLYRKI
+214 DAAERVNKLYKSI
-227 KGGYLKPIDVLQVL
+227 KEQNLLAPNDVLQVL

-262 FFLEACRTN
+262 FFLEACKTN
-271 DSDLKNLLSY
+271 DSALKNLLSY
-281 ESVELLFEVCRYVAE
+281 ESVELLFEVCHYVAK
-296 RAYGNDTFEV
+296 RTYGNVSFEV
-306 EEPKQRYFR
+306 EERKQQYFK
-315 GLFEWTRYNRFWLL
+315 GLLEWTRYNRFWLL
-329 PYMDVFFRLRKNGG
+329 PYMDVFFRLHKNGG
-343 ALDECAAAEA
+343 AFDKGAAAEA
-353 LKEASKAE
+353 LKAE
-361 ALKEASKNAFEMFR
+361 ALKAASKNAFEMFR

-407 TSEAIAK
+407 PSEAIAK
-414 KIDDKLNAEEG
+414 KIDDKLNEG
-425 KCVSLFNDYLC
+425 KCVSWFNGYLC
-436 NGRDDGLYS
+436 EGWGDGLYS

-460 AMLEEKKSDVM
+460 AMLEE
-471 SELDMLEEK
+471 E
-480 KKDKHIREALFSWG
+480 KKDKDIREALFSWG
-494 NKTTLEDAKGKKYN
+494 NKTSLEDAKGKKYN

-524 SYKTEF
+524 AYKTEF

-537 TLLSENDNKSA
+537 TLLSEKDNKSA
-548 QNKKPKKKAEDYYK
+548 QKKEPKTKAEDYYK
-562 EQNIFVEPRKIAEII
+562 RQEIFVEPRKIAEII
-577 AEKAEIIA
+577 AEK
-585 EKGWGAA
+585 GWGAA
-592 QIAARQNERTAK
+592 QIADRQNDRANR

-609 RLDETGVKPDRIE
+609 RLDETGVKPDGIK
-622 ARDVA
+622 ARDVD
-627 PENVDGR
+627 PKNVDGR

>member
-1 MIDDCKKRI
+1 MSGDHKLKDALC
-10 PLSPKVMTTKE
+10 PKVMTTKE

-32 YQRDYVWDKEENI
+32 YQRDYVWDKEKNI

-99 RGSELFGDEAEKEKV
+99 RGSELFDDEAKKEKV
-114 KKEIEEVFTKVLQEV
+114 KKEIEDVFNKVTQEV
-129 AIASDAHGGADDSD
+129 AAASDVQGEADDSD

-188 EDIVKV
+188 DDIVKV
-194 IYAEHIAPECKGEN
+194 IYAEYIASECKGEN

-214 AAVKKVDSLYRKI
+214 DAAEKVNKLYKNI
-227 KGGYLKPIDVLQVL
+227 KEQNLLKPHDVLQVL

-262 FFLEACRTN
+262 FFLDACKTN

-281 ESVELLFEVCRYVAE
+281 ESVGLLFEVCRYVAV
-296 RAYGNDTFEV
+296 RAYGNVTFEV

-329 PYMDVFFRLRKNGG
+329 PYMDVFFRLYKKGG
-343 ALDECAAAEA
+343 IFDESAA
-353 LKEASKAE
+353 AE

-375 LFAVYSVIY
+375 LFAVYSAIY
-384 KKQVSEINTFV
+384 QKQVAEINTFV
-395 CNEIFPLLKDGC
+395 CNVIFPMLRDGK
-407 TSEAIAK
+407 AVAK
-414 KIDDKLNAEEG
+414 GINGKLNAEES
-425 KCVSLFNDYLC
+425 KSVHLFNGYLC
-436 NGRDDGLYS
+436 KGWDEGLYS
-445 NYKRAALVCVMSELD
+445 NYKRAALICEMSELV
-460 AMLEEKKSDVM
+460 AMLEEEKSD
-471 SELDMLEEK
+471 D
-480 KKDKHIREALFSWG
+480 HIREALFSW
-494 NKTTLEDAKGKKYN
+494 KKETSLKDAKGRTYK
-508 GKYNC
+508 GVYNC
-513 DHILARDLFKG
+513 DHILARDLFKEC

-537 TLLSENDNKSA
+537 TLLSDSDNKSA
-548 QNKKPKKKAEDYYK
+548 QKKEPKAKAEDHYK
-562 EQNIFVEPRKIAEII
+562 MQNIFVEPRKT
-577 AEKAEIIA
+577 AEIIA
-585 EKGWGAA
+585 EKGWDAA
-592 QIAARQNERTAK
+592 RIAARQNERTAK

-609 RLDETGVKPDRIE
+609 RLDETGVKPDFVT
-622 ARDVA
+622 AHDVD
-627 PENVDGR
+627 PQNVDGR

>member
-32 YQRDYVWDKEENI
+32 YQRDYVWEKEKNI

-84 RLTTLAALSELCGES
+84 RLTTLAVLLELCGES
-99 RGSELFGDEAEKEKV
+99 QRSELFGDEAKKEKV
-114 KKEIEEVFTKVLQEV
+114 KEIEEVFIKVMQEV
-129 AIASDAHGGADDSD
+129 AIASDAHGEADDSD

-181 TGKPLAD
+181 TGKSLAD

-214 AAVKKVDSLYRKI
+214 DAAERVNKLYKSI
-227 KGGYLKPIDVLQVL
+227 KEQNLLAPNDVLQVL

-262 FFLEACRTN
+262 FFLEACKTN
-271 DSDLKNLLSY
+271 DSALKNLLSY
-281 ESVELLFEVCRYVAE
+281 ESVELLFEVCHYVAK
-296 RAYGNDTFEV
+296 RTYGNVSFEV
-306 EEPKQRYFR
+306 EERKQQYFK
-315 GLFEWTRYNRFWLL
+315 GLLEWTRYNRFWLL
-329 PYMDVFFRLRKNGG
+329 PYMDVFFRLHKNGG
-343 ALDECAAAEA
+343 AFDKGAAAEA
-353 LKEASKAE
+353 LKAE
-361 ALKEASKNAFEMFR
+361 ALKAASKNAFEMFR

-407 TSEAIAK
+407 PSEAIAK
-414 KIDDKLNAEEG
+414 KIDDKLNEG
-425 KCVSLFNDYLC
+425 KCVSWFNGYLC
-436 NGRDDGLYS
+436 EGWGDGLYS

-460 AMLEEKKSDVM
+460 AMLEE
-471 SELDMLEEK
+471 E
-480 KKDKHIREALFSWG
+480 KKDKDIREALFSWG
-494 NKTTLEDAKGKKYN
+494 NKTSLEDAKGKKYN

-524 SYKTEF
+524 AYKTEF

-537 TLLSENDNKSA
+537 TLLSEKDNKSA
-548 QNKKPKKKAEDYYK
+548 QKKEPKTKAEDYYK
-562 EQNIFVEPRKIAEII
+562 RQEIFVEPRKIAEII
-577 AEKAEIIA
+577 AEK
-585 EKGWGAA
+585 GWGAA
-592 QIAARQNERTAK
+592 QIADRQNDRANR

-609 RLDETGVKPDRIE
+609 RLDETGVKPYFIT
-622 ARDVA
+622 AHDVA
-627 PENVDGR
+627 PKNVDGR

>member
-1 MIDDCKKRI
+1 MQKAYTVEPKGHDYERVVRRAMLCHPRI
-10 PLSPKVMTTKE
+10 SARLC
-21 LFEGRRYVIPK
+21 LG
-32 YQRDYVWDKEENI
+32 QRENI

-54 GVAKSEDVFLGTT
+54 GVAKSEDIFLGTT

-84 RLTTLAALSELCGES
+84 RLTTLAVLLELCGES
-99 RGSELFGDEAEKEKV
+99 QRSELFGDEAKKEKV
-114 KKEIEEVFTKVLQEV
+114 KEIEEVFIKVMQEV
-129 AIASDAHGGADDSD
+129 AIASDAHGEADDSD

-194 IYAEHIAPECKGEN
+194 IYAEYIAPECKGEN

-214 AAVKKVDSLYRKI
+214 DAAERVNKLYKSIKEKKL
-227 KGGYLKPIDVLQVL
+227 LTPNDVLQVL

-262 FFLEACRTN
+262 FFLEACKTN
-271 DSDLKNLLSY
+271 DSALKNLLSY
-281 ESVELLFEVCRYVAE
+281 ESVELLFEVCHYVAK
-296 RAYGNDTFEV
+296 RTYGNVSFEV
-306 EEPKQRYFR
+306 EERKQQYFK
-315 GLFEWTRYNRFWLL
+315 GLLEWTRYNRFWLL
-329 PYMDVFFRLRKNGG
+329 PYMDVFFRLHKNGG
-343 ALDECAAAEA
+343 AFDKGAAAEA
-353 LKEASKAE
+353 LKAE
-361 ALKEASKNAFEMFR
+361 ALKAASKNAFEMFR

-407 TSEAIAK
+407 PSEAIAK
-414 KIDDKLNAEEG
+414 KIDDKLNEG
-425 KCVSLFNDYLC
+425 KCVSWFNGYLC
-436 NGRDDGLYS
+436 EGWGDGLYS

-460 AMLEEKKSDVM
+460 AMLEE
-471 SELDMLEEK
+471 E
-480 KKDKHIREALFSWG
+480 KKDKDIREALFSWG
-494 NKTTLEDAKGKKYN
+494 NKTSLEDAKGKKYN

-524 SYKTEF
+524 AYKTEF

-537 TLLSENDNKSA
+537 TLLSEKDNKSA
-548 QNKKPKKKAEDYYK
+548 QKKEPKTKAEDYYK
-562 EQNIFVEPRKIAEII
+562 RQEIFVEPRKIAEII
-577 AEKAEIIA
+577 AEK
-585 EKGWGAA
+585 GWGAA
-592 QIAARQNERTAK
+592 QIADRQNDRANR

-609 RLDETGVKPDRIE
+609 RLDETGVKPDGIK
-622 ARDVA
+622 ARDVD
-627 PENVDGR
+627 PKNVDGR

>member
-21 LFEGRRYVIPK
+21 LFEGRRYVIPE
-32 YQRDYVWDKEENI
+32 YQRDYVWDKEKNI

-84 RLTTLAALSELCGES
+84 RLTTLAVLSELCGES
-99 RGSELFGDEAEKEKV
+99 RRSELFGDEAKKEKV
-114 KKEIEEVFTKVLQEV
+114 KKEIEEVFTKVMQEV
-129 AIASDAHGGADDSD
+129 AIASDAHGGEDDSD

-155 ENVYFVVVDSKLE
+155 ENVYFVVVDSKFE

-181 TGKPLAD
+181 TGKSLAD

-214 AAVKKVDSLYRKI
+214 DAAERVNKLYKSI
-227 KGGYLKPIDVLQVL
+227 KGQKLLTPNDVLQVL

-262 FFLEACRTN
+262 FFLEACKTN
-271 DSDLKNLLSY
+271 DSALKNLLSY
-281 ESVELLFEVCRYVAE
+281 ESVEVLFEVCRYVAE
-296 RAYGNDTFEV
+296 RTYGNVTFEV

-329 PYMDVFFRLRKNGG
+329 PYMDVFFRLYKNGG
-343 ALDECAAAEA
+343 AFDESAEAEA
-353 LKEASKAE
+353 LKA
-361 ALKEASKNAFEMFR
+361 ASKNAFEMFR

-384 KKQVSEINTFV
+384 QKQVSEINTFV

-407 TSEAIAK
+407 TSEAIAQ
-414 KIDDKLNAEEG
+414 KIDDKLNG
-425 KCVSLFNDYLC
+425 DNGWSVLRFNEFLC
-436 NGRDDGLYS
+436 KGADGGLYS

-460 AMLEEKKSDVM
+460 AMLEEIESDN
-471 SELDMLEEK
+471 EEK
-480 KKDKHIREALFSWG
+480 RDKHIREALFSW
-494 NKTTLEDAKGKKYN
+494 KKETSLKDAKGKTYK
-508 GKYNC
+508 GVYNC

-524 SYKTEF
+524 SYKTKF
-530 CNGIGNL
+530 NGIGNL
-537 TLLSENDNKSA
+537 VLLSDSDNKSA
-548 QNKKPKKKAEDYYK
+548 KNEEPKKKAEDYYK

-577 AEKAEIIA
+577 AEK
-585 EKGWGAA
+585 GWDAA

-609 RLDETGVKPDRIE
+609 RLYETGVEPDPIE
-622 ARDVA
+622 AQDVDPPKKTSTA
-627 PENVDGR
+627 GQSNYMK
-634 TE
+634 

>member
-21 LFEGRRYVIPK
+21 LFEGRRYVIPE

-114 KKEIEEVFTKVLQEV
+114 KKEIEEVFTKVMQEV
-129 AIASDAHGGADDSD
+129 AIASDAHGGEDDSD

-155 ENVYFVVVDSKLE
+155 ENVYFVVVDSKFE

-181 TGKPLAD
+181 TGKSLAD

-214 AAVKKVDSLYRKI
+214 DAAERVNKLYKSI
-227 KGGYLKPIDVLQVL
+227 KGQKLLTPNDVLQVL

-262 FFLEACRTN
+262 FFLEACKTN
-271 DSDLKNLLSY
+271 DSALKNLLSY
-281 ESVELLFEVCRYVAE
+281 ESVEVLFEVCRYVAE
-296 RAYGNDTFEV
+296 RTYGNVTFEV

-329 PYMDVFFRLRKNGG
+329 PYMDVFFRLYKNGG
-343 ALDECAAAEA
+343 IFDDSSAAEA
-353 LKEASKAE
+353 LKAASKAE

-384 KKQVSEINTFV
+384 QKQVSEINTFV

-414 KIDDKLNAEEG
+414 KIDEKLNRERLRE
-425 KCVSLFNDYLC
+425 FNGYLC
-436 NGRDDGLYS
+436 GGRDEGLYS
-445 NYKRAALVCVMSELD
+445 NYKRAALICVMSELV
-460 AMLEEKKSDVM
+460 AMLEEEKSDD
-471 SELDMLEEK
+471 SD
-480 KKDKHIREALFSWG
+480 DHIREALFSW
-494 NKTTLEDAKGKKYN
+494 KKETSLKDAKGKTYK
-508 GKYNC
+508 GVYNC

-530 CNGIGNL
+530 NGIGNL
-537 TLLSENDNKSA
+537 VLLSDSDNKSA
-548 QNKKPKKKAEDYYK
+548 KNKEPKAKAKDHYK
-562 EQNIFVEPRKIAEII
+562 TQNIFVEPRKIAEII
-577 AEKAEIIA
+577 IA
-585 EKGWGAA
+585 EKGWDEAR
-592 QIAARQNERTAK
+592 IFARQKERAAK
-604 IWEFL
+604 IREFL
-609 RLDETGVKPDRIE
+609 RLDETGVKPDPIT
-622 ARDVA
+622 ADDVD
-627 PENVDGR
+627 PPNVDGG

>member
-1 MIDDCKKRI
+1 MIDDFKKRI

-21 LFEGRRYVIPK
+21 LFEGRRYVIPE
-32 YQRDYVWDKEENI
+32 YQRDYVWEKEENI
-45 KPFVQAIAE
+45 KPFVKAIAE

-194 IYAEHIAPECKGEN
+194 IYAEYIAPECKGEN

-214 AAVKKVDSLYRKI
+214 DAAERVNKLYKSI
-227 KGGYLKPIDVLQVL
+227 EDKEQNLLTPNDVLQVL

-281 ESVELLFEVCRYVAE
+281 ESVELLFEVCRYVAK

-315 GLFEWTRYNRFWLL
+315 GLFEWTRYNKFWLL

-343 ALDECAAAEA
+343 AFDESSEAEA
-353 LKEASKAE
+353 LKA
-361 ALKEASKNAFEMFR
+361 ASKNAFEMFR

-384 KKQVSEINTFV
+384 QKQVSEINTFV

-407 TSEAIAK
+407 TSEAIAQ
-414 KIDDKLNAEEG
+414 KIDDKLNG
-425 KCVSLFNDYLC
+425 DNGWSVLRFNEFLC
-436 NGRDDGLYS
+436 KGADGGLYS
-445 NYKRAALVCVMSELD
+445 NYKRAALVCVMSELI
-460 AMLEEKKSDVM
+460 AAVEAKESD
-471 SELDMLEEK
+471 E
-480 KKDKHIREALFSWG
+480 HIRSALFSWG
-494 NKTTLEDAKGKKYN
+494 NKTSLEDAKGKKYN

-524 SYKTEF
+524 SYTTEF
-530 CNGIGNL
+530 NGIGNL
-537 TLLSENDNKSA
+537 VLLSDSDNKSA
-548 QNKKPKKKAEDYYK
+548 KNKEPKEKAEDYY
-562 EQNIFVEPRKIAEII
+562 ERQEIFVEPRKIAEII
-577 AEKAEIIA
+577 IA
-585 EKGWGAA
+585 EKGWDEAR
-592 QIAARQNERTAK
+592 IAARQEERAAK

-609 RLDETGVKPDRIE
+609 RLDETGVKPDDIT
-622 ARDVA
+622 ADYVA
-627 PENVDGR
+627 PPKNVDGR

>member
-32 YQRDYVWDKEENI
+32 YQRDYVWEKEKNI

-114 KKEIEEVFTKVLQEV
+114 KKEIEEVFTKVMQEV

-214 AAVKKVDSLYRKI
+214 DAAERVNKLYKSI
-227 KGGYLKPIDVLQVL
+227 EDKEQKLLTPNDVLQVL

-281 ESVELLFEVCRYVAE
+281 ESVELLFEVCRYVAK
-296 RAYGNDTFEV
+296 RAYGNVTFEV

-329 PYMDVFFRLRKNGG
+329 PYMDVFFRLYNRG
-343 ALDECAAAEA
+343 AGFDKSGAEEA
-353 LKEASKAE
+353 LKEAAKD
-361 ALKEASKNAFEMFR
+361 AFEVFR
-375 LFAVYSVIY
+375 IFAVYTVI
-384 KKQVSEINTFV
+384 KQKQVSEINTFV
-395 CNEIFPLLKDGC
+395 CNVIFPLLKDGC

-425 KCVSLFNDYLC
+425 KCVHLFNGYLC
-436 NGRDDGLYS
+436 KGEDDGLYS
-445 NYKRAALVCVMSELD
+445 NYTRAALVCVMSELI
-460 AMLEEKKSDVM
+460 AAVEAKESD
-471 SELDMLEEK
+471 E
-480 KKDKHIREALFSWG
+480 HIRSALFSW
-494 NKTTLEDAKGKKYN
+494 KKETLLKDAKGRTYK
-508 GKYNC
+508 GVYNC
-513 DHILARDLFKG
+513 DHILARKLFKEKHFK
-524 SYKTEF
+524 SEF

-537 TLLSENDNKSA
+537 VLLSDSDNKSA
-548 QNKKPKKKAEDYYK
+548 GDALPEKKAENHYGK
-562 EQNIFVEPRKIAEII
+562 QSVFTEAKTIAKTITE
-577 AEKAEIIA
+577 E
-585 EKGWGAA
+585 GWGAA
-592 QIAARQNERTAK
+592 QIADRQYDRANR

-609 RLDETGVKPDRIE
+609 RLDETGVKPDPIT
-622 ARDVA
+622 AHDID
-627 PENVDGR
+627 PPNVDGR

>member
-21 LFEGRRYVIPK
+21 LFEGRRYVIPE
-32 YQRDYVWDKEENI
+32 YQRDYVWDKEKNI

-84 RLTTLAALSELCGES
+84 RLTTLAVLSELCGES
-99 RGSELFGDEAEKEKV
+99 RRSELFGDEAKKEKV
-114 KKEIEEVFTKVLQEV
+114 KKEIEEVFTKVMQEV
-129 AIASDAHGGADDSD
+129 AIASDAHGGEDDSD

-155 ENVYFVVVDSKLE
+155 ENVYFVVVDSKFE

-181 TGKPLAD
+181 TGKSLAD

-214 AAVKKVDSLYRKI
+214 DAAERVNKLYKSI
-227 KGGYLKPIDVLQVL
+227 KGQKLLTPNDVLQVL

-262 FFLEACRTN
+262 FFLEACKTN
-271 DSDLKNLLSY
+271 DSALKNLLSY
-281 ESVELLFEVCRYVAE
+281 ESVEVLFEVCRYVAE
-296 RAYGNDTFEV
+296 RTYGNVTFEV

-329 PYMDVFFRLRKNGG
+329 PYMDVFFRLYKNGG
-343 ALDECAAAEA
+343 AFDESAEAEA
-353 LKEASKAE
+353 LKA
-361 ALKEASKNAFEMFR
+361 ASKNAFEMFR

-425 KCVSLFNDYLC
+425 KCVHLFNGYLC
-436 NGRDDGLYS
+436 KGWGDGLYS
-445 NYKRAALVCVMSELD
+445 NYKRAALICEMSELD
-460 AMLEEKKSDVM
+460 AMLEEKKSD
-471 SELDMLEEK
+471 E
-480 KKDKHIREALFSWG
+480 HIRSALFSWG
-494 NKTTLEDAKGKKYN
+494 NKTLLEDAKGKKYN

-513 DHILARDLFKG
+513 DHILARKLFKEKNFK
-524 SYKTEF
+524 SEF

-537 TLLSENDNKSA
+537 VLLSDSDNKSA
-548 QNKKPKKKAEDYYK
+548 GDAPPEKKAENHYGK
-562 EQNIFVEPRKIAEII
+562 QGVFTEAKTIAKTITE
-577 AEKAEIIA
+577 E
-585 EKGWGAA
+585 GWGAA
-592 QIAARQNERTAK
+592 QIADRQYDRANR

-609 RLDETGVKPDRIE
+609 RLDETGGKPDIT
-622 ARDVA
+622 AYDVD
-627 PENVDGR
+627 PKNVDGR

>member
-32 YQRDYVWDKEENI
+32 YQRDYVWGKEKNI

-143 ERFKEAFAKQLL
+143 ERFKKAFAKQLL

-194 IYAEHIAPECKGEN
+194 IYAEYIAPECKGEN

-214 AAVKKVDSLYRKI
+214 DAAERVNKLYKSI
-227 KGGYLKPIDVLQVL
+227 EDKEQNLLTPNDVLQVL

-281 ESVELLFEVCRYVAE
+281 ESVELLFEVCRYVAK

-329 PYMDVFFRLRKNGG
+329 PYMDVFFRLYNRG
-343 ALDECAAAEA
+343 AGFDKSGAEEA
-353 LKEASKAE
+353 LKEAAKD
-361 ALKEASKNAFEMFR
+361 AFEVFR
-375 LFAVYSVIY
+375 IFAVYTVI
-384 KKQVSEINTFV
+384 KQKQVSEINTFV

-407 TSEAIAK
+407 TSEAIAQ
-414 KIDDKLNAEEG
+414 KIDDKLNGDNGWSVLRFNEFLCEG
-425 KCVSLFNDYLC
+425 AD
-436 NGRDDGLYS
+436 GGLYS

-460 AMLEEKKSDVM
+460 AMLEEKESDN
-471 SELDMLEEK
+471 EEK
-480 KKDKHIREALFSWG
+480 RDKHIREALFSWG
-494 NKTTLEDAKGKKYN
+494 NKTLLEDAKGKKYN

-513 DHILARDLFKG
+513 DHILARKLFEETKFK
-524 SYKTEF
+524 SKF

-537 TLLSENDNKSA
+537 VLLSDSDNKSA
-548 QNKKPKKKAEDYYK
+548 GDAPPEKKAENHYGKQGVFTEAKTIAKTITK
-562 EQNIFVEPRKIAEII
+562 E
-577 AEKAEIIA
+577 
-585 EKGWGAA
+585 GWGAA
-592 QIAARQNERTAK
+592 QIADRQNDRANR

-609 RLDETGVKPDRIE
+609 RLDETGVKPDPI
-622 ARDVA
+622 AADDVA
-627 PENVDGR
+627 PKNVDGR

>member
-32 YQRDYVWDKEENI
+32 YQRDYVWEKEKNI

-114 KKEIEEVFTKVLQEV
+114 KKEIEEVFTKVMQDV
-129 AIASDAHGGADDSD
+129 AIASDALGEADDS
-143 ERFKEAFAKQLL
+143 EELFKKAFAKQLL

-194 IYAEHIAPECKGEN
+194 IYAEHIAYSCKGDSY
-208 NDEKLT
+208 DEKLT

-241 QAVLVASKG
+241 QACLVADKR
-250 GTFDDFTQNKVD
+250 GTFDEFTQNRVD
-262 FFLEACRTN
+262 FFAEKCKTK
-271 DSDLKNLLSY
+271 SDLLSY
-281 ESVELLFEVCRYVAE
+281 ETVELLFDVCGYVADQL
-296 RAYGNDTFEV
+296 YGRGTSKV
-306 EEPKQRYFR
+306 GEPEQYFR
-315 GLFEWTRYNRFWLL
+315 GLLEWTRYKHFWVL
-329 PYMDVFFRLRKNGG
+329 PYMDVFFRLYNRG
-343 ALDECAAAEA
+343 AGFDKSGAEEA
-353 LKEASKAE
+353 LKEAAKD
-361 ALKEASKNAFEMFR
+361 AFEVFR
-375 LFAVYSVIY
+375 IFAVYTVI
-384 KKQVSEINTFV
+384 KQKRVSAVNTFV
-395 CNEIFPLLKDGC
+395 CNVIFPMLREGYECNKLA
-407 TSEAIAK
+407 E
-414 KIDDKLNAEEG
+414 KIDEKLNREQLRE
-425 KCVSLFNDYLC
+425 FNGYLC
-436 NGRDDGLYS
+436 GGRDEGLYA
-445 NYKRAALVCVMSELD
+445 NYKRAALICVMSELI
-460 AMLEEKKSDVM
+460 AAVEAKESD
-471 SELDMLEEK
+471 E
-480 KKDKHIREALFSWG
+480 HIRSALFSWG
-494 NKTTLEDAKGKKYN
+494 NKTSLEDAKGKKYN

-513 DHILARDLFKG
+513 DHILARKLFKET
-524 SYKTEF
+524 KFKLKF

-537 TLLSENDNKSA
+537 VLLSDSDNKSA
-548 QNKKPKKKAEDYYK
+548 GDALPEKKAENHYGK
-562 EQNIFVEPRKIAEII
+562 QGVFTEAKTIAKTITE
-577 AEKAEIIA
+577 E
-585 EKGWGAA
+585 GWGAA
-592 QIAARQNERTAK
+592 QIADRQNDRANR

-609 RLDETGVKPDRIE
+609 RLGNTGIKPDDILPE
-622 ARDVA
+622 DVVFENGNARTD
-627 PENVDGR
+627 E
-634 TE
+634 

>member
-32 YQRDYVWDKEENI
+32 YQRDYVWEKEKNI

-76 FEVMDGRQ
+76 FEIMDGRQ

-114 KKEIEEVFTKVLQEV
+114 KKEIEEVFTKVMQDV
-129 AIASDAHGGADDSD
+129 AIASDALGEADDF
-143 ERFKEAFAKQLL
+143 EELFKKAFAKQLL

-214 AAVKKVDSLYRKI
+214 DAAERVNKLYKSI
-227 KGGYLKPIDVLQVL
+227 KEQNLLTPDDVLQVL
-241 QAVLVASKG
+241 QACLVADKR

-281 ESVELLFEVCRYVAE
+281 ESVELLFEVCHYVAK
-296 RAYGNDTFEV
+296 RTYGNAWFDVEV
-306 EEPKQRYFR
+306 AKQRYFR
-315 GLFEWTRYNRFWLL
+315 GLFECTRYNRFWLL
-329 PYMDVFFRLRKNGG
+329 PYMDVFFRLLKNGG
-343 ALDECAAAEA
+343 TFDESVA
-353 LKEASKAE
+353 AE

-407 TSEAIAK
+407 TSDAIAK
-414 KIDDKLNAEEG
+414 KIDDKLNG
-425 KCVSLFNDYLC
+425 DNGWSVLRFNEILC
-436 NGRDDGLYS
+436 KGADDGLYS

-460 AMLEEKKSDVM
+460 AMLEEKESDN
-471 SELDMLEEK
+471 EEK
-480 KKDKHIREALFSWG
+480 RDKHIREALFSW
-494 NKTTLEDAKGKKYN
+494 KKETLLKDAKERTYKGV
-508 GKYNC
+508 YNC
-513 DHILARDLFKG
+513 DHILARDLFKDRNYET
-524 SYKTEF
+524 SF

-537 TLLSENDNKSA
+537 VLLSDSDNKSA
-548 QNKKPKKKAEDYYK
+548 GDALPEKKAENHYGK
-562 EQNIFVEPRKIAEII
+562 QGVFTEAKTIAKTITE
-577 AEKAEIIA
+577 E
-585 EKGWGAA
+585 GWGVA
-592 QIAARQNERTAK
+592 QIAARQKERANR

-609 RLDETGVKPDRIE
+609 RLGNTGIKPDDILPE
-622 ARDVA
+622 DVVFENGNARTD
-627 PENVDGR
+627 E
-634 TE
+634 

>member
-76 FEVMDGRQ
+76 FEIMDGRQ

-143 ERFKEAFAKQLL
+143 ERLKEAFAKQLL

-194 IYAEHIAPECKGEN
+194 IYAEYIAPECKGEN

-214 AAVKKVDSLYRKI
+214 DAAERVNKLYKSI
-227 KGGYLKPIDVLQVL
+227 EDKEQKLLTPNDVLQVL

-281 ESVELLFEVCRYVAE
+281 ESVELLFEVCWYVAE
-296 RAYGNDTFEV
+296 RAYGDVTFEV

-329 PYMDVFFRLRKNGG
+329 PYMDVFFRLYKNGG
-343 ALDECAAAEA
+343 IFDESSAAEA
-353 LKEASKAE
+353 LKA
-361 ALKEASKNAFEMFR
+361 ASKNAFEMFR

-384 KKQVSEINTFV
+384 QKQVSEINTFV
-395 CNEIFPLLKDGC
+395 CNGIFPLLKDGC
-407 TSEAIAK
+407 TSEAIAQ
-414 KIDDKLNAEEG
+414 KIDDKLKGDNG
-425 KCVSLFNDYLC
+425 WSVLRFNELLC
-436 NGRDDGLYS
+436 KGADDGLYS
-445 NYKRAALVCVMSELD
+445 NYKRAALICVMSELVAMLEV
-460 AMLEEKKSDVM
+460 AMLEE
-471 SELDMLEEK
+471 EK
-480 KKDKHIREALFSWG
+480 RDKHIREALFSWG
-494 NKTTLEDAKGKKYN
+494 NKTSLEDAKGKKYN

-513 DHILARDLFKG
+513 DHILARKRFKE
-524 SYKTEF
+524 KKFKQEF

-537 TLLSENDNKSA
+537 VLLSDSDNKSA
-548 QNKKPKKKAEDYYK
+548 GDALPEKKAENHYGKQRVFTEAKTIAKTITK
-562 EQNIFVEPRKIAEII
+562 E
-577 AEKAEIIA
+577 
-585 EKGWGAA
+585 GWGAA
-592 QIAARQNERTAK
+592 QIADRQNDRANR

-609 RLDETGVKPDRIE
+609 QLDETGVKPDPIT
-622 ARDVA
+622 AQDVD
-627 PENVDGR
+627 PPNVDGG

>member
-21 LFEGRRYVIPK
+21 LFEGRCYVIPE
-32 YQRDYVWDKEENI
+32 YQRDYVWDKEKNI

-84 RLTTLAALSELCGES
+84 RLTTLAVLLELCGES
-99 RGSELFGDEAEKEKV
+99 QRSELFGDEAKKEKV
-114 KKEIEEVFTKVLQEV
+114 KEIEEVFIKVMQEV
-129 AIASDAHGGADDSD
+129 AIASDAHGEADDSD

-181 TGKPLAD
+181 TGKSLAD

-214 AAVKKVDSLYRKI
+214 DAAERVNKLYKSI
-227 KGGYLKPIDVLQVL
+227 KEQNLLAPNDVLQVL

-262 FFLEACRTN
+262 FFLEACKTN
-271 DSDLKNLLSY
+271 DSALKNLLSY
-281 ESVELLFEVCRYVAE
+281 ESVELLFEVCHYVAK
-296 RAYGNDTFEV
+296 RTYGNVSFEV
-306 EEPKQRYFR
+306 EERKQQYFK
-315 GLFEWTRYNRFWLL
+315 GLLEWTRYNRFWLL
-329 PYMDVFFRLRKNGG
+329 PYMDVFFRLHKNGG
-343 ALDECAAAEA
+343 AFDKGAAAEA
-353 LKEASKAE
+353 LKAE
-361 ALKEASKNAFEMFR
+361 ALKAASKNAFEMFR

-407 TSEAIAK
+407 PSEAIAK
-414 KIDDKLNAEEG
+414 KIDDKLNEG
-425 KCVSLFNDYLC
+425 KCVSWFNGYLC
-436 NGRDDGLYS
+436 EGWGDGLYS

-460 AMLEEKKSDVM
+460 AMLEE
-471 SELDMLEEK
+471 E
-480 KKDKHIREALFSWG
+480 KKDKDIREALFSWG
-494 NKTTLEDAKGKKYN
+494 NKTSLEDAKGKKYN

-524 SYKTEF
+524 AYKTEF

-537 TLLSENDNKSA
+537 TLLSEKDNKSA
-548 QNKKPKKKAEDYYK
+548 QKKEPKTKAEDYYK
-562 EQNIFVEPRKIAEII
+562 RQEIFVEPRKIAEII
-577 AEKAEIIA
+577 AEK
-585 EKGWGAA
+585 GWGAA
-592 QIAARQNERTAK
+592 QIADRQNDRANR

-609 RLDETGVKPDRIE
+609 RLDETGVKPYFIT
-622 ARDVA
+622 AHDVA
-627 PENVDGR
+627 PKNVDGR

>member
-21 LFEGRRYVIPK
+21 LFEGRCYVIPE
-32 YQRDYVWDKEENI
+32 YQRDYVWDKEKNI

-114 KKEIEEVFTKVLQEV
+114 KKEIEEVFTKVMQEV

-143 ERFKEAFAKQLL
+143 ERLKEAFAKQLL

-194 IYAEHIAPECKGEN
+194 IYAEHIASECKGEN

-262 FFLEACRTN
+262 FFLEACKTN

-281 ESVELLFEVCRYVAE
+281 ESVELLFEVCGYVAK
-296 RAYGNDTFEV
+296 RTYGNVTFEV

-329 PYMDVFFRLRKNGG
+329 PYMDVFFRLHKNGG
-343 ALDECAAAEA
+343 IFDESAA
-353 LKEASKAE
+353 AE

-414 KIDDKLNAEEG
+414 KIDEKLNRERLRE
-425 KCVSLFNDYLC
+425 FNGYLC
-436 NGRDDGLYS
+436 GGRDEGLYS
-445 NYKRAALVCVMSELD
+445 NYKRAALICVMSELV
-460 AMLEEKKSDVM
+460 AMLEEEKSDD
-471 SELDMLEEK
+471 SD
-480 KKDKHIREALFSWG
+480 DHIREALFSW
-494 NKTTLEDAKGKKYN
+494 KKETSLKDAKGKTYK
-508 GKYNC
+508 GVYNC
-513 DHILARDLFKG
+513 DHILARKLFKEKKFE
-524 SYKTEF
+524 SEF

-537 TLLSENDNKSA
+537 VLLSDSDNKSA
-548 QNKKPKKKAEDYYK
+548 GDAPPEKKAENHYGK
-562 EQNIFVEPRKIAEII
+562 QGVFTEAKTIAKTITE
-577 AEKAEIIA
+577 E
-585 EKGWGAA
+585 GWGAA
-592 QIAARQNERTAK
+592 QIADRQNDRANR
-604 IWEFL
+604 IWKFL
-609 RLDETGVKPDRIE
+609 RLDETGVKPDFVT
-622 ARDVA
+622 AHDVA
-627 PENVDGR
+627 PQNVDGR